1 MKKILFVCAG
11 NTCRSPMA
19 EYIMKNLAEKAGLGE
34 EIAVASAGCK
44 ADVGRDMTD
53 SAKEVLEQHGIPLGT
68 HRSRQLVAADYDN
81 YDFIIGLDR
90 GNVINIIDIVGG
102 DKKGKVKLLM
112 EFAKESRDVND
123 PFATEDYEAT
133 FQDIK
138 WGCKAIMT
146 DMNTPEKK
154 NPKKLAVFLL
164 DALMD
169 TDASHTK
176 TTAMLQEEIRNR
188 WKEISGKDDTLSEKT
203 IQNHIKDWNESELYS
218 IKSNKGGNNRGYY
231 MDEFPIEATDI
242 SLIAQSMFRA
252 SNASLKSTKSL
263 FEALKRFTDVNGR
276 EYLKQ
281 MINQLGRTT
290 LRRKTE
296 NNQILYAMDDL
307 LKAIISQKQVTF
319 NYYTRN
325 KENLVLIADSKTNK
339 PLEYKVSPYYM
350 VWENDECY
358 LICHYPGNDTKAG
371 RILSHFRLSHIT
383 NVKKLD
389 EDTLSI
395 GNMVEFYRYARPYT
409 INGNDEW
416 LPSQM
421 KDGRKKGNRQF
432 WLNTEENHK
441 RMAAGE
447 PPIMPKIEALK
458 LFALDRYAREN
469 VYMYHNDAP
478 PADIKLF
485 FREDSLETV
494 ISQFGLDEDR
504 IECNRVTSYFTD
516 GEQVCTATVTAQ
528 PNEGLYQW
536 LLQHSNH
543 VIAVKPDYVREEVH
557 RRLKTALMGIE
568 SYEDGTEDI
577 DEYAKSSRLAHDVM
591 MQHRMGVDMRIIKFE

>member
-1 MKKILFVCAG
+1 
-11 NTCRSPMA
+11 
-19 EYIMKNLAEKAGLGE
+19 
-34 EIAVASAGCK
+34 
-44 ADVGRDMTD
+44 
-53 SAKEVLEQHGIPLGT
+53 
-68 HRSRQLVAADYDN
+68 
-81 YDFIIGLDR
+81 
-90 GNVINIIDIVGG
+90 
-102 DKKGKVKLLM
+102 
-112 EFAKESRDVND
+112 
-123 PFATEDYEAT
+123 
-133 FQDIK
+133 
-138 WGCKAIMT
+138 MT

-188 WKEISGKDDTLSEKT
+188 WKDISGKDDTLSEKT

-242 SLIAQSMFRA
+242 S
-252 SNASLKSTKSL
+252 
-263 FEALKRFTDVNGR
+263 
-276 EYLKQ
+276 
-281 MINQLGRTT
+281 
-290 LRRKTE
+290 
-296 NNQILYAMDDL
+296 
-307 LKAIISQKQVTF
+307 
-319 NYYTRN
+319 
-325 KENLVLIADSKTNK
+325 
-339 PLEYKVSPYYM
+339 
-350 VWENDECY
+350 
-358 LICHYPGNDTKAG
+358 H
-371 RILSHFRLSHIT
+371 
-383 NVKKLD
+383 
-389 EDTLSI
+389 
-395 GNMVEFYRYARPYT
+395 
-409 INGNDEW
+409 
-416 LPSQM
+416 
-421 KDGRKKGNRQF
+421 
-432 WLNTEENHK
+432 TEENHK

-447 PPIMPKIEALK
+447 PPIMSKIEALK

-494 ISQFGLDEDR
+494 ISQFGLDKDR
-504 IECNRVTSYFTD
+504 IEFGNVTSYFTD

-557 RRLKTALMGIE
+557 RRLKTALKGIE